1 MEAEYTIT
9 SLLNFPA
16 KFFSYRWVHLPQ
28 DNIPPSFRLFLCL
41 SISNHEEA
49 MHTNRGYIRCVI
61 AALLSSL
68 LVGRTVCPGP
78 RDPWPAYTGSIAR
91 KQRVSGAYLP
101 RPSRHG
107 VGFLERGTPSAIY
120 GLKRN
125 EIGPS
130 RGSGFV
136 YLESNRSGRSLSS
149 VRDCLAAPWPFE
161 RARRFRVACRF
172 RSTDRMVACEHS
184 PRPSSSRYNWKNA
197 GGIPGLSLNRSV

>member
-1 MEAEYTIT
+1 M
-9 SLLNFPA
+9 SP
-16 KFFSYRWVHLPQ
+16 SSSRQ
-28 DNIPPSFRLFLCL
+28 DPFRLFLYL
-41 SISNHEEA
+41 SISNPRRSDA
-49 MHTNRGYIRCVI
+49 HTNRYDTRYIRCVI

-68 LVGRTVCPGP
+68 LGSHSLPGP
-78 RDPWPAYTGSIAR
+78 SGSLGRVYAGSIAR

-149 VRDCLAAPWPFE
+149 ARDCLAAPWPFE
-161 RARRFRVACRF
+161 RARSV
-172 RSTDRMVACEHS
+172 
-184 PRPSSSRYNWKNA
+184 SSSL
-197 GGIPGLSLNRSV
+197 PLPFHRSNGCLRAFSTTLFFAV